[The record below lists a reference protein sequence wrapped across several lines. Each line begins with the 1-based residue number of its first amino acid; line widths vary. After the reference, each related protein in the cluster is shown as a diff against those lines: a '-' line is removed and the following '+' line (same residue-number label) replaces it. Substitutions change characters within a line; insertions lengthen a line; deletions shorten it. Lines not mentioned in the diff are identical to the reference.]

1 MKVPRDMVQRSSY
14 STVLRATAA
23 AEMSRVQ
30 NPIPAGRKEAV
41 TVILTSTSQLI
52 ARQIIIITHQHRY

>member
-1 MKVPRDMVQRSSY
+1 MSSY

-30 NPIPAGRKEAV
+30 NPTPAEKKEDD
-41 TVILTSTSQLI
+41 TTQLT
-52 ARQIIIITHQHRY
+52 ARLIIIKLHIDQHG